1 MCVGNTEIKDEVL
14 CAKPF
19 SFNSCI
25 GRYISSFHFTTVGRE
40 FMHRIYSLNYVNST
54 WFLTAPP
61 PQKKCVLVPGIR
73 IYLIF
78 ALSSWHR
85 AKILGFPEC

>member
-61 PQKKCVLVPGIR
+61 PKKVC
-73 IYLIF
+73 F
-78 ALSSWHR
+78 SSWDKNIFDLCPQFL
-85 AKILGFPEC
+85 AQS